1 MNQIK
6 TCTTVCGKKIKIY
19 DVHFKYPDNP
29 FRTFWVAV
37 LDGGIMHSQNGFLI
51 DGKRLCFSC
60 GKDFYDIDML
70 TNGLDWLNDLRKI
83 SDNTNTDLRG

>member
-1 MNQIK
+1 MNQIQ

-51 DGKRLCFSC
+51 DGKRLCFTF

-70 TNGLDWLNDLRKI
+70 TNGLGWLIDLRNLAE
-83 SDNTNTDLRG
+83 NTNKDLRG